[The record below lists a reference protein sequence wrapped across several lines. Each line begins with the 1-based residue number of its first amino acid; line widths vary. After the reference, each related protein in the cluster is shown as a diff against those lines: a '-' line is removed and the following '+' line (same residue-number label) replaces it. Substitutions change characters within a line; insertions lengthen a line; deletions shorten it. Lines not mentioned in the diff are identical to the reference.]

1 MSLHL
6 LKLLHKKVRGWS
18 NSRKFIHNNLKLWQT
33 KKFTNLLIVMTYAN
47 KVTWHVTAKKFR
59 VKTAAVYAYSPFTTK
74 ELMPVVI
81 SFNKKPIPT
90 ETICDLIRVILTM
103 NNSTFNSQHYLKKLG
118 TGSRMAPSHN
128 NLFLGKF

>member
-1 MSLHL
+1 
-6 LKLLHKKVRGWS
+6 
-18 NSRKFIHNNLKLWQT
+18 
-33 KKFTNLLIVMTYAN
+33 MTYAN

-59 VKTAAVYAYSPFTTK
+59 VKTAAVYACSPFTTK

-81 SFNKKPIPT
+81 SFNKKPILT

-103 NNSTFNSQHYLKKLG
+103 NNSTFNSQHYLKKLV
-118 TGSRMAPSHN
+118 TASRMAPSHN